1 MGLPG
6 FFAWILKHYA
16 KEILSSCLKN
26 RPKYLYIDANCLFH
40 PECFKILEGFPNA
53 SLEELKKYMFQRIVN
68 FLDFLEQLVNPTEM
82 MYIAVDGTAPLAK
95 IIQQRKRR
103 YKSELDNFTRN
114 EIKIK
119 YGMTINDSWSNTSIT
134 PGTEFMYDLH
144 KYLIEHY
151 KKKDHNKLKY
161 IYSSYHTPGEGEHKI
176 LQHIKKNTEIED
188 SIVIYGLD
196 ADLIFLSMASKRP
209 NIYLLR
215 EQTLFKSVQKSAN
228 KIPSEINSANS
239 THVLAEIAKVK
250 DINAPNAQ
258 NTQNTPNT
266 STTNPTK
273 MMSPNTTTSSGA
285 KSACFPN
292 IKEIEVPFDYVND
305 VSKEMIFVSIKET
318 REAYNKD
325 IKHKLESFNCAKII
339 KEIDFSNDLIF
350 VCFLLGND
358 FLPHFPSVN
367 IHNEGLDELIESY
380 LKTLLVLKSPLIGM
394 NGDNV
399 QINNLFFQMMLED
412 MGKKEEDYFCDK
424 LYMSVERH
432 KRRRC
437 YEEDAY
443 KKELWEMDNLKNGNI
458 KDTLQLGIDR
468 EDVWRYRYYEH
479 YFKLSGKQD
488 NFIEKLSE
496 LYLGGIK
503 WITQYYFFECADW
516 KWSYPCHHAPFI
528 SDMAKYMQNKNIDL
542 NKILFNN
549 NKHIPMMSQL
559 VSVFPPS
566 CKNYLPESY
575 KYLVSDFSSP
585 IIDMFPKNVQID
597 TLYKNQLYQC
607 VPFIPYLDIERVLE
621 ATKDLPLTK
630 HEQERCEIMEDIVF

>member
-6 FFAWILKHYA
+6 FFAWILRHYA
-16 KEILSSCLKN
+16 KEILSVCLKD

-53 SLEELKKYMFQRIVN
+53 SLDELKKYMFQRIVN
-68 FLDFLEQLVNPTEM
+68 FLDFLEQLVNPTDM

-95 IIQQRKRR
+95 IVQQRKRR
-103 YKSELDNFTRN
+103 YKSELDNFTKN

-134 PGTEFMYDLH
+134 PGTEFMYELH

-151 KKKDHNKLKY
+151 KKKDNTKLKY

-176 LQHIKKNTEIED
+176 LQHIKKNTKVD
-188 SIVIYGLD
+188 DNIVIYGLD
-196 ADLIFLSMASKRP
+196 ADLIFLAMASKRH

-215 EQTLFKSVQKSAN
+215 EQTLFKSIQKSSN
-228 KIPSEINSANS
+228 KMPSEIN
-239 THVLAEIAKVK
+239 
-250 DINAPNAQ
+250 APNI
-258 NTQNTPNT
+258 NTPNINT
-266 STTNPTK
+266 HSKSTTPITTA
-273 MMSPNTTTSSGA
+273 MMSPNTATSSGA

-292 IKEIEVPFDYVND
+292 VKEIEIPFDYVND
-305 VSKEMIFVSIKET
+305 VSKEMIYVSIKET
-318 REAYNKD
+318 RDAYNKD
-325 IKHKLESFNCAKII
+325 IKHKLESYNCAKII

-367 IHNEGLDELIESY
+367 IHNDGLDELIESY
-380 LKTLLVLKSPLIGM
+380 LKTLLILKSPLIGM
-394 NGDNV
+394 IGMNEENI
-399 QINNLFFQMMLED
+399 QINSLFFQMMLED
-412 MGKKEEDYFCDK
+412 MGKKEEEYFCDK

-432 KRRRC
+432 KRKRC
-437 YEEDAY
+437 HEEDEY
-443 KKELWEMDNLKNGNI
+443 KKELWEIDNLKKGNV
-458 KDTLQLGIDR
+458 KDTLQLGVDR

-479 YFKLSGKQD
+479 YFKLTGKQD
-488 NFIEKLSE
+488 NFIENLSA
-496 LYLGGIK
+496 LYLDGIK
-503 WITQYYFFECADW
+503 WITQYYFFECPDW

-542 NKILFNN
+542 NKIEFNN

-621 ATKDLPLTK
+621 ATKNLPLTK
-630 HEQERCEIMEDIVF
+630 REEERCEIMNDIVF